1 MAQKREKGILGED
14 MRMVEVRSVILEGE
28 MGELKIE
35 KLYSWV

>member
-1 MAQKREKGILGED
+1 VAQKREKGILGED

>member
-1 MAQKREKGILGED
+1 MVQTREKRIFEEG
-14 MRMVEVRSVILEGE
+14 MRMFEVGSVILEGE

>member
-14 MRMVEVRSVILEGE
+14 MRMLEVRSVILEGE